1 MNGTSVNV
9 SWNSLIIPNIPIDTY
24 TVAYSPVSQDSHTEE
39 KTSVFPGSASSAIIT
54 GLDPAL
60 DYQFQVFATV
70 TEDGKPVEGQR
81 SNITVT
87 TSTVV
92 TVYGADSVVTIYG
105 NFVQKC

>member
-9 SWNSLIIPNIPIDTY
+9 SWNSLIIPNIPIDNY
-24 TVAYSPVSQDSHTEE
+24 TIVYYSIVSQDSHTEE
-39 KTSVFPGSASSAIIT
+39 MTSVFPGSASSAVIT
-54 GLDPAL
+54 DLDPAL
-60 DYQFQVFATV
+60 DYKFQVFATV

-92 TVYGADSVVTIYG
+92 TVYG
-105 NFVQKC
+105 NFVQIL